1 MGRGHRAGKLDA
13 ENGGGSQA
21 DEGWGS
27 PQQAGSLRE
36 RVGSLASGGLGQGLG
51 ARPGPVSTLPGTWQT
66 WGDWRQTLKGPHFPR
81 TPGAPPPT
89 AGPGSTRPPPSAAPP
104 REPP

>member
-27 PQQAGSLRE
+27 PQQAGSLGE
-36 RVGSLASGGLGQGLG
+36 RVGSLASGGLGRGLG
-51 ARPGPVSTLPGTWQT
+51 VRTGPISTLPGTWQT
-66 WGDWRQTLKGPHFPR
+66 WGDWPPNTKG
-81 TPGAPPPT
+81 TPL
-89 AGPGSTRPPPSAAPP
+89 S
-104 REPP
+104 